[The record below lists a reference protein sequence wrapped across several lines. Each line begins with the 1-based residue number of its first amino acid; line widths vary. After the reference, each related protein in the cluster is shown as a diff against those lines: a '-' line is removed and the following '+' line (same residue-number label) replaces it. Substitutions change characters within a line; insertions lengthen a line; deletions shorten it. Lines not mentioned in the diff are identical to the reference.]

1 MKSGIRLPGG
11 YIARAGGL
19 VWHVINAA
27 EAAVIYALIA
37 LPIVAPIVA
46 MHIITKIVEVMA

>member
-37 LPIVAPIVA
+37 LPIIAPVAA
-46 MHIITKIVEVMA
+46 MHLITKIVEVLA